1 MIKTIAVAGAGT
13 MGSGIALAAA
23 QSSYSVLLFDSN
35 EAVLEKAKASIGRN
49 LDFLVEKQKISAE
62 DKAGILNR
70 IKFTATIDQCTAD
83 LIIEAI
89 VEIDEIKISL
99 FNQLAA
105 INTDTTIFAS
115 NTSSLSI
122 SDIQAKVTHPQR
134 VAGMHFF
141 NPAQI
146 MKLVEVVKG
155 EQTADHVAEELMQVC
170 KQMNKTAV
178 LCKDAPGFIVNRV
191 ARHYYLEAM
200 NLVENGI
207 ASFENVDQLME
218 ASGFKMG
225 PFKLMDLIGMDI
237 NLAVSQSLYD
247 AFDHEP
253 RFKPSALQIDKVSK
267 GDLGKK
273 TGKGFYTY
281 TADKK

>member
-1 MIKTIAVAGAGT
+1 MIKNICVAGAGT

-23 QSSYSVLLFDSN
+23 QNEYTTILFDTN
-35 EAVLEKAKASIGRN
+35 ENVLNNAKVSIKKN
-49 LDFLVEKQKISAE
+49 LDSLIEKNKITAE
-62 DKAGILNR
+62 DKEAILGN
-70 IKFTATIDQCTAD
+70 ISFTPLINDCKAD

-89 VEIDEIKISL
+89 IEKEDAKVGL
-99 FNQLAA
+99 FEQLAS
-105 INTDTTIFAS
+105 INDETCIFAS

-122 SDIQAKVTHPQR
+122 TSLQKRISYPER

-146 MKLVEVVKG
+146 MKLVEVIKG
-155 EQTADHVAEELMQVC
+155 AQTSDAVAQTLMDTC
-170 KQMNKTAV
+170 RKLKKTPV
-178 LCKDAPGFIVNRV
+178 LCIDAPGFIVNRV

-200 NLVENGI
+200 HMVENNMATI
-207 ASFENVDQLME
+207 ESVDELME

-253 RFKPSALQIDKVSK
+253 RFKPSSLQIKKVED
-267 GDLGKK
+267 GELGKK
-273 TGKGFYTY
+273 TGKGFYQY
-281 TADKK
+281 